1 MDDLKQE
8 LRAAER
14 AAAAPFVEDPRSQA
28 WYPLFMAA
36 FVTALTAGP
45 VLTVHGLGY
54 LGFPLQALALAAV
67 GSYYLRHHKRAG
79 AVPRMRSAP
88 PEMQRAY
95 TLLLLGA
102 VTALGISV
110 MTWLASGWPAGLA
123 AVFGSSL
130 ALAWLYERHL
140 YPRALRL
147 LQQRLA

>member
-1 MDDLKQE
+1 MDELQQE

-54 LGFPLQALALAAV
+54 LGFPLQAVALAAV
-67 GSYYLRHHKRAG
+67 AFYYARHHERAG

-88 PEMQRAY
+88 PEVQRAY
-95 TLLLLGA
+95 TLVLVGA
-102 VTALGISV
+102 VAGLGVSV
-110 MTWLASGWPAGLA
+110 LTWLVSGWPTGLA
-123 AVFGSSL
+123 AVFVSSL
-130 ALAWLYERHL
+130 AVAWLYERHL
-140 YPRALRL
+140 YPRALHL
-147 LQQRLA
+147 VQQRLA